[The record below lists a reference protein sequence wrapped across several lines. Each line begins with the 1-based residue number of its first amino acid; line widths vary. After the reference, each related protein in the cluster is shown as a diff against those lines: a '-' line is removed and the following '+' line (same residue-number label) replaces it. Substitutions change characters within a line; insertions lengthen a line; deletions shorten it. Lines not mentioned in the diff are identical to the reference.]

1 MQMTTTEAHQNASLR
16 VTPKAP
22 KKERHGAKLDRLRR
36 YLRGGHYLIDRTQP
50 LTLQNL
56 KTQTVI
62 AEEVGLRSSA
72 DVSLLARRE
81 FPEVASVLSER
92 DAATFHPAQKKDR
105 LLSYIASGRHL
116 WDPLG
121 ELTASNLKTQKT
133 IGREL
138 GISQMLVSY
147 HVRQHAPAI
156 SAVMASRKWYDAADR
171 A

>member
-56 KTQTVI
+56 KTQTLI

-72 DVSLLARRE
+72 DVSLLVRRE
-81 FPEVASVLSER
+81 FPEVATVLSER
-92 DAATFHPAQKKDR
+92 DAAEYHPAPKKDR
-105 LLSYIASGRHL
+105 LLRYIASGGHL
-116 WDPLG
+116 RDPLG
-121 ELTASNLKTQKT
+121 ELTASNLRTQRE
-133 IGREL
+133 IADEL
-138 GISQMLVSY
+138 GMTQMLVSY
-147 HVRQHAPAI
+147 HIRQHAPAVA
-156 SAVMASRKWYDAADR
+156 AVMASRRWYDAADR